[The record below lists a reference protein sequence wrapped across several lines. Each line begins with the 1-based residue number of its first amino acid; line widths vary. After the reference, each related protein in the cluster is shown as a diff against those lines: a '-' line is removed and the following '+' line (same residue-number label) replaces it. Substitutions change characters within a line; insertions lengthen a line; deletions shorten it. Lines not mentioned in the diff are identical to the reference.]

1 METDTLTIMSFL
13 LAIFVATATLAALIV
28 PTLRRLDRKIDVVQA
43 GLEKKIDI
51 VQARLE
57 KKIEGV
63 QARLETRIEGTEA
76 GFGKR
81 IEALDRKIEGVQ
93 ASLEAKIESAQARL
107 ETKIE
112 GVQAELRMVERRLGD
127 RLDTLSDRVAR
138 LEGRVF
144 EVPLHGAGTEA
155 D

>member
-43 GLEKKIDI
+43 GLDKKIDG

-57 KKIEGV
+57 KKIDGV
-63 QARLETRIEGTEA
+63 
-76 GFGKR
+76 
-81 IEALDRKIEGVQ
+81 
-93 ASLEAKIESAQARL
+93 QARL

-127 RLDTLSDRVAR
+127 RIDTLSDRVAR

>member
-28 PTLRRLDRKIDVVQA
+28 PAIRRLD
-43 GLEKKIDI
+43 KKIDDLHAGVDRKI
-51 VQARLE
+51 ESLQVGVDKRIEGLDE
-57 KKIEGV
+57 KIEGV
-63 QARLETRIEGTEA
+63 QA
-76 GFGKR
+76 K
-81 IEALDRKIEGVQ
+81 
-93 ASLEAKIESAQARL
+93 LEAKIESVQARL
-107 ETKIE
+107 EAKIE

-127 RLDTLSDRVAR
+127 RIDTLSDRVAR

>member
-28 PTLRRLDRKIDVVQA
+28 PSIRRLEKRTDGLQAELDRKVE
-43 GLEKKIDI
+43 GLQVGLGKKIEDLDEKI
-51 VQARLE
+51 GGVQTKLE
-57 KKIEGV
+57 TKIEGV
-63 QARLETRIEGTEA
+63 QA
-76 GFGKR
+76 
-81 IEALDRKIEGVQ
+81 KI
-93 ASLEAKIESAQARL
+93 

-112 GVQAELRMVERRLGD
+112 DVQAELRMVERRLGD
-127 RLDTLSDRVAR
+127 RIDTLSDRVAR

>member
-1 METDTLTIMSFL
+1 MSAVVSDHRLRASLQRSCGMETDTLTIMSFL

-43 GLEKKIDI
+43 GLDKKIDG

-57 KKIEGV
+57 KKIDGV
-63 QARLETRIEGTEA
+63 
-76 GFGKR
+76 
-81 IEALDRKIEGVQ
+81 
-93 ASLEAKIESAQARL
+93 QARL

-127 RLDTLSDRVAR
+127 RIDTLSDRVAR

>member
-1 METDTLTIMSFL
+1 MSAMVSDHRLRAGLERSRGMETDTLTIMSFL

-43 GLEKKIDI
+43 GLDKKIDS
-51 VQARLE
+51 
-57 KKIEGV
+57 V
-63 QARLETRIEGTEA
+63 QARLET
-76 GFGKR
+76 
-81 IEALDRKIEGVQ
+81 KIDGV
-93 ASLEAKIESAQARL
+93 QARL

-127 RLDTLSDRVAR
+127 RIDTLSDRVAR

>member
-1 METDTLTIMSFL
+1 MSAMALNHRLRAGLRGSRGMETDTLTIMSFL

-43 GLEKKIDI
+43 N
-51 VQARLE
+51 LE

-63 QARLETRIEGTEA
+63 QARLETRIEG
-76 GFGKR
+76 
-81 IEALDRKIEGVQ
+81 LDEKIEGVQ
-93 ASLEAKIESAQARL
+93 AKLEARIVSVQARL

-127 RLDTLSDRVAR
+127 RIDTLSDRVAR

-144 EVPLHGAGTEA
+144 DVPLHGAGTEV

>member
-1 METDTLTIMSFL
+1 MGVGGGVGPSPASGPPTGRGMETDTLTIMSFL

-43 GLEKKIDI
+43 GLDKKIDG

-57 KKIEGV
+57 KKIDGV
-63 QARLETRIEGTEA
+63 
-76 GFGKR
+76 
-81 IEALDRKIEGVQ
+81 
-93 ASLEAKIESAQARL
+93 QARL

-127 RLDTLSDRVAR
+127 RIDTLSDRVAR